1 MMDAAELRL
10 ERAAFEQWL
19 QGEGGDNR
27 AELDRLK
34 RALPVVLAECVTET
48 QRQYILHYFVDRM
61 TMKQIGERYGVNP
74 ATVSRTIHRGLDR
87 AYRYLRFVSPAF
99 IKAPRR
105 RGYLSNR

>member
-10 ERAAFEQWL
+10 
-19 QGEGGDNR
+19 NR

-48 QRQYILHYFVDRM
+48 QRQYILNYFVDRM
-61 TMKQIGERYGVNP
+61 TQKQIGDRYGKNP

-87 AYRYLRFVSPAF
+87 MYRYLRFVSPAF
-99 IKAPRR
+99 IQAPKR
-105 RGYLSNR
+105 RGNVSNR

>member
-10 ERAAFEQWL
+10 DRAAFEQWL

-61 TMKQIGERYGVNP
+61 TQKQIGERYGVNP
-74 ATVSRTIHRGLDR
+74 ATGSRTIHRGLDR
-87 AYRYLRFVSPAF
+87 MYRYLRFVSPAF
-99 IKAPRR
+99 IQAPKR
-105 RGYLSNR
+105 RGNVSNR

>member
-1 MMDAAELRL
+1 MAASDLQL
-10 ERAAFEQWL
+10 QHAAFELWL
-19 QGEGGDNR
+19 NAEGEDNR
-27 AELDRLK
+27 AALHRLK
-34 RALPVVLAECVTET
+34 RALPAVLAECVTET

-61 TMKQIGERYGVNP
+61 TQKQIGELYGVNT
-74 ATVSRTIHRGLDR
+74 ATVSRTIHRGLNN

>member
-10 ERAAFEQWL
+10 DRAAFEQWL

-48 QRQYILHYFVDRM
+48 QRQYILNYFVDRM
-61 TMKQIGERYGVNP
+61 TQKQIGERYGKNP

-87 AYRYLRFVSPAF
+87 MYRYLRFVSPAF
-99 IKAPRR
+99 IQAPKR
-105 RGYLSNR
+105 RGNVSNR

>member
-61 TMKQIGERYGVNP
+61 TQKQIGERYGKNP

-87 AYRYLRFVSPAF
+87 MYRYLRFVSPAF
-99 IKAPRR
+99 IQAPKR
-105 RGYLSNR
+105 RGNVSNR

>member
-10 ERAAFEQWL
+10 NRAAFEQWL
-19 QGEGGDNR
+19 QGEGEDNR

-34 RALPVVLAECVTET
+34 RDLPVVLAECVTET

-61 TMKQIGERYGVNP
+61 TMKQIGERYGVNS

>member
-1 MMDAAELRL
+1 MAASDLQL
-10 ERAAFEQWL
+10 QHAAFELWL
-19 QGEGGDNR
+19 NAEGEDNR
-27 AELDRLK
+27 ADLDRMK
-34 RALPVVLAECVTET
+34 KVLPAVLAECVTET

-61 TMKQIGERYGVNP
+61 TQKQIGELYGVNT
-74 ATVSRTIHRGLDR
+74 ATVSRTIHRGLNN

>member
-1 MMDAAELRL
+1 MMDAAALRL
-10 ERAAFEQWL
+10 DRAAFEQWI

-34 RALPVVLAECVTET
+34 KVLPAVLAECVTET
-48 QRQYILHYFVDRM
+48 QRQYIIHYFVDQL

>member
-1 MMDAAELRL
+1 MAASDLQL
-10 ERAAFEQWL
+10 QHAAFDLWL
-19 QGEGGDNR
+19 NAEGEDNR
-27 AELDRLK
+27 AALERLK
-34 RALPVVLAECVTET
+34 KDIPAVLSECLTET
-48 QRQYILHYFVDRM
+48 QRKYILHYFVDLM
-61 TMKQIGERYGVNP
+61 TQKQIGERYGVNP

>member
-10 ERAAFEQWL
+10 NRAAFEQWL
-19 QGEGGDNR
+19 QGERGDNR

-48 QRQYILHYFVDRM
+48 QRKYILHYFVDRM
-61 TMKQIGERYGVNP
+61 AVKEIARLYQLDES
-74 ATVSRTIHRGLDR
+74 TVSRTINRGLDN

-99 IKAPRR
+99 IKVPRR
-105 RGYLSNR
+105 RGNISNR

>member
-1 MMDAAELRL
+1 MMNAAELKL
-10 ERAAFEQWL
+10 DRAAFEQWL

-34 RALPVVLAECVTET
+34 QALPVVLAECVTET

-61 TMKQIGERYGVNP
+61 TLKQIGEQYGKNP

-87 AYRYLRFVSPAF
+87 MYRYLRFVSPAF
-99 IKAPRR
+99 IQAPNRR
-105 RGYLSNR
+105 SYLKNR

>member
-48 QRQYILHYFVDRM
+48 QRQYILHYFVDWM
-61 TMKQIGERYGVNP
+61 TQKQIGERYGVNP

-87 AYRYLRFVSPAF
+87 MYRYLRFVSPAF
-99 IKAPRR
+99 IQAPKR
-105 RGYLSNR
+105 RGNVSNR

>member
-34 RALPVVLAECVTET
+34 RALPVVLSECVTET
-48 QRQYILHYFVDRM
+48 QRQYILNYFVDRM
-61 TMKQIGERYGVNP
+61 TQKQIGERYGKNP
-74 ATVSRTIHRGLDR
+74 AIVSRTIYRGLDR
-87 AYRYLRFVSPAF
+87 MYRYLRFVSPAF
-99 IKAPRR
+99 IQAPKR
-105 RGYLSNR
+105 RGNLSNH

>member
-10 ERAAFEQWL
+10 NRAAFEQWL
-19 QGEGGDNR
+19 KMGCNDNR

-61 TMKQIGERYGVNP
+61 TQKQIGERYGVDHS
-74 ATVSRTIHRGLDR
+74 TVSRTIHRGLDR
-87 AYRYLRFVSPAF
+87 MYRYLRFVSPAF
-99 IKAPRR
+99 IQAPKR
-105 RGYLSNR
+105 RGNVSNC

>member
-1 MMDAAELRL
+1 MAASDLQL
-10 ERAAFEQWL
+10 QHAAFEQWL
-19 QGEGGDNR
+19 KMGCNDNR

-48 QRQYILHYFVDRM
+48 QRQYIIHYFVDQL

-99 IKAPRR
+99 IKAPGR

>member
-10 ERAAFEQWL
+10 NRAAFEQWL

-61 TMKQIGERYGVNP
+61 TQKQIGERYGVNP
-74 ATVSRTIHRGLDR
+74 ATVSRTINRGLDR
-87 AYRYLRFVSPAF
+87 MYRYLRFVSPVF
-99 IKAPRR
+99 IKAPQR
-105 RGYLSNR
+105 RGRLSNQ

>member
-1 MMDAAELRL
+1 MAASDLQL
-10 ERAAFEQWL
+10 QHAAFELWINAE
-19 QGEGGDNR
+19 GEDNR
-27 AELDRLK
+27 ADLERLK
-34 RALPVVLAECVTET
+34 KVLPAVLAECVTET
-48 QRQYILHYFVDRM
+48 QRKYIMGYFVDRL
-61 TMKQIGERYGVNP
+61 TLKQIGELYGVNT

>member
-48 QRQYILHYFVDRM
+48 QRQYILNYFVDRM
-61 TMKQIGERYGVNP
+61 TQKQIGERYGKNP

-87 AYRYLRFVSPAF
+87 MYRYLRFVSPAF
-99 IKAPRR
+99 IQAPKR
-105 RGYLSNR
+105 RGNVSNR